1 MLAAD
6 NLGMY
11 IPTCSHRKLTLHVAS
26 YGSLARYKD
35 VQRLHPVGTSTI
47 IGAGG
52 DMSDFQYIQH
62 LLDSLVCVPI
72 YFVRRR

>member
-1 MLAAD
+1 M
-6 NLGMY
+6 
-11 IPTCSHRKLTLHVAS
+11 TSHVAS

-62 LLDSLVCVPI
+62 MLDSLVCVSMSS
-72 YFVRRR
+72 VR